1 MPTEAIF
8 KDRRFAA
15 ASALGLAVSLS
26 ACGGSHGAGHHRNG
40 GHAGHAHASFADA
53 AAWSARFDDPAR
65 DAWQKP
71 DQVVRHLT
79 LSSDSRVADIG
90 AGTGYFVMRIAPQ
103 VPVGRVYAV
112 DIEPTM
118 VDFTVK
124 RAQTAGLHNVQG
136 VVASTSSPNLPE
148 PVDVVLLVD
157 TYHHIDARGAY
168 FRSLAESVRSGGR
181 LVIVDYKVDPSISGP
196 PMAMR
201 LSPDAV
207 VEELKAAGWRL
218 QTRSEGFLP
227 RQYLLIF
234 DRAP

>member
-1 MPTEAIF
+1 MPTEAMT
-8 KDRRFAA
+8 RRARLSTAA
-15 ASALGLAVSLS
+15 AFCLASPLA
-26 ACGGSHGAGHHRNG
+26 ACGGSHVTGHHAG
-40 GHAGHAHASFADA
+40 ASHAQHAHASFADA

-71 DQVVRHLT
+71 EQVVRHLT

-112 DIEPTM
+112 DIDPTM
-118 VDFTVK
+118 VDFAVK
-124 RAQTAGLHNVQG
+124 RAQTAGLQNVQG
-136 VVASTSSPNLPE
+136 VVASPTAPNLPE

-157 TYHHIDARGAY
+157 TYHHIEGREAY
-168 FRSLAESVRSGGR
+168 FSALAASVRPGGR
-181 LVIVDYKVDPSISGP
+181 LVIVDYKVDATLPGP

-207 VEELKAAGWRL
+207 IDELRAAGWRL

-234 DRAP
+234 DRAL

>member
-1 MPTEAIF
+1 MPTEASNP
-8 KDRRFAA
+8 RARLSTAA
-15 ASALGLAVSLS
+15 AFWLASPLA
-26 ACGGSHGAGHHRNG
+26 ACGGSHVTGHPAGG
-40 GHAGHAHASFADA
+40 GHAQHAHASFADA

-71 DQVVRHLT
+71 EQVVRHLT

-118 VDFTVK
+118 VDFAVK
-124 RAQTAGLHNVQG
+124 RAQTAGLQNVQG
-136 VVASTSSPNLPE
+136 VVASPTTPNLPE

-157 TYHHIDARGAY
+157 TYHHIEGRKAY
-168 FRSLAESVRSGGR
+168 FSALAASVRPGGR
-181 LVIVDYKVDPSISGP
+181 LVIVDYKVDATLPGP

-207 VEELKAAGWRL
+207 VDELGAAGWRL

-234 DRAP
+234 DRAL